1 MRVEL
6 LNDGGDG
13 ILDEVLEVEG
23 INITVAQ
30 EVEEIDELGRSLAAG
45 EAATAHLVEVVAL
58 GLINMYLVG
67 HAGFAEL
74 DTYVEDGGY
83 TEADEKGDPVFFH

>member
-6 LNDGGDG
+6 LNNGGDG

-23 INITVAQ
+23 IDVAVAQ
-30 EVEEIDELGRSLAAG
+30 EVEEIDELGRSLATG
-45 EAATAHLVEVVAL
+45 EAATAHLVEVVAF

-74 DTYVEDGGY
+74 DAYVEDGGY
-83 TEADEKGDPVFFH
+83 AEADEKGDPVFFH